1 MYRQVQ
7 VLAAFRGKNIIHS
20 VSNMTNTKDQDK
32 DHFSG
37 GGEASG
43 VLKPN
48 YFEVAFASRKPPNYH
63 KPTKYRWRRFRG
75 SDSRGG
81 DVGDLSGR
89 EGQEHEDSHDHHR
102 NEEKEQRRRRQ
113 RRQN

>member
-63 KPTKYRWRRFRG
+63 KPTKYRCM
-75 SDSRGG
+75 
-81 DVGDLSGR
+81 
-89 EGQEHEDSHDHHR
+89 
-102 NEEKEQRRRRQ
+102 
-113 RRQN
+113 